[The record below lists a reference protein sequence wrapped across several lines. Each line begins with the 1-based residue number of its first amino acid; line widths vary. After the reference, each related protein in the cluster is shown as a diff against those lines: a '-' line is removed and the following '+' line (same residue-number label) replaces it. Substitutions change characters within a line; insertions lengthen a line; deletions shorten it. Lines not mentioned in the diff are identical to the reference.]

1 MYTLAEKIFLSI
13 FLIVVIVFGVVGNT
27 FVIAATV
34 RFHRLRRN
42 VSNYLL
48 LNLAISDLLSSSVI
62 MPYHLASV
70 INLDIIND
78 NGLLCQ
84 IGGTLSYPILLTS
97 TLTLVM
103 LAIDRFIAMSDPL
116 RYRARITFKAISFMI
131 SYTWLHSTFFTIF
144 TLLLVD
150 MEFDEV
156 SLDCGVAW
164 QKSPLWFA
172 LLSMLLNIVFP
183 FLFVALTSLRVLS
196 IAKSH
201 HKQIASEVQVYT
213 GQGPPRNR
221 TRATYVGPAVL
232 KKIDPDQFGGIPK
245 SSTLYALI
253 SMLHHW
259 LQATDGTGAAIRI
272 VLFDYRKA
280 FDLIDHNILVTK
292 IKGLDIP
299 HSALAWVTDFLTHR
313 QQRVKLSADCL
324 SEWGPVPAGV
334 PQGTKLGPWLFL
346 LMIND
351 LKIDALT
358 WKYVDDTTI
367 SHVIPR
373 DSLGDVQLAVTT
385 VEDWS
390 QSQRMQLNADKCKEL
405 IIDFKKNSHNFSPLE
420 VEVKELPVVDR
431 AKILGATISKDLKWN
446 DHIAECIKKANKR
459 LYFIVL
465 LKRVRVPANDI
476 VNFYC
481 STIRPVLEY

>member
-221 TRATYVGPAVL
+221 TRGRESKATSVILMVIL
-232 KKIDPDQFGGIPK
+232 MF
-245 SSTLYALI
+245 LI
-253 SMLHHW
+253 TWSP
-259 LQATDGTGAAIRI
+259 
-272 VLFDYRKA
+272 Y
-280 FDLIDHNILVTK
+280 LVTRALRVFGIDLPSIVYTLSIWILHINAVGNFFIYSRRGQEYRQAFLAI
-292 IKGLDIP
+292 IKRQSILPPGSE
-299 HSALAWVTDFLTHR
+299 HSAF
-313 QQRVKLSADCL
+313 
-324 SEWGPVPAGV
+324 
-334 PQGTKLGPWLFL
+334 
-346 LMIND
+346 
-351 LKIDALT
+351 
-358 WKYVDDTTI
+358 
-367 SHVIPR
+367 
-373 DSLGDVQLAVTT
+373 
-385 VEDWS
+385 
-390 QSQRMQLNADKCKEL
+390 
-405 IIDFKKNSHNFSPLE
+405 
-420 VEVKELPVVDR
+420 
-431 AKILGATISKDLKWN
+431 
-446 DHIAECIKKANKR
+446 
-459 LYFIVL
+459 
-465 LKRVRVPANDI
+465 
-476 VNFYC
+476 
-481 STIRPVLEY
+481 